1 MAEWVTLVP
10 DSNKGTK
17 AEYLDRRHFDEAYP
31 HSIRVCDPYR
41 GDTDICEFSDA
52 EFNALSRHA
61 PEVQE
66 REAQVKM
73 LVEVVESATAQMTY
87 LYKGHFGLP
96 FSLKPHMERLTEALA
111 PFTEATDG

>member
-1 MAEWVTLVP
+1 MGSEWVRLTPGEQP
-10 DSNKGTK
+10 DNIRYG
-17 AEYLDRRHFDEAYP
+17 YL
-31 HSIRVCDPYR
+31 
-41 GDTDICEFSDA
+41 GDTPCPHVIGLRYENMPDRNKKIALSDV
-52 EFNALSRHA
+52 EFNILSRYA
-61 PEVQE
+61 PEVKA
-66 REAQVKM
+66 REQQVKA